1 MIGDRSFELVVY
13 AIPGLPLHDWS
24 AAAPTFHAW
33 NGRQELTS
41 QQQQPAASS
50 VRRRRPYRPTIPTP
64 PCSRSGETQATKPGR
79 PRGAAVRVSGDTA
92 GIQSPVASPASAR
105 AAPRH
110 GVAPALHAHGS
121 GWPRPARARLRV
133 LRDCVSVS
141 RGTREVGAVLVSRGR
156 PAGSGC
162 PVRVWPAAATAERRR
177 PLGAGALP
185 TSRVHRRIPV
195 RSCRRLEARVGWRG
209 ACRARRVGSGR
220 GGVAL
225 VYGWC
230 QDGIGTEWKGK
241 LPIPSLAS
249 LVAALAGWLGFL
261 PPPQAALEITHK
273 LSHPCAEHAWRGV
286 EWNPTEASCISLV
299 LVRCL
304 LLLLLGHT
312 HTLPGFAF
320 LTLMLSGPN

>member
-121 GWPRPARARLRV
+121 GWPRPARAILRV
-133 LRDCVSVS
+133 LRDCASVS

-162 PVRVWPAAATAERRR
+162 PVRVWPAAATAEGRR

-195 RSCRRLEARVGWRG
+195 RSCRRLAWRRLGVWLVPGWNWNGMEGEASNPKLGISRRRAGW
-209 ACRARRVGSGR
+209 
-220 GGVAL
+220 
-225 VYGWC
+225 
-230 QDGIGTEWKGK
+230 
-241 LPIPSLAS
+241 
-249 LVAALAGWLGFL
+249 LAGWASSHRRR
-261 PPPQAALEITHK
+261 QRSRSHTNSHTHVRNM
-273 LSHPCAEHAWRGV
+273 HGV
-286 EWNPTEASCISLV
+286 EWSGTQPKHHASLSFSFGACCCCCWATPTHCLALLSSL
-299 LVRCL
+299 
-304 LLLLLGHT
+304 
-312 HTLPGFAF
+312 
-320 LTLMLSGPN
+320 

>member
-1 MIGDRSFELVVY
+1 
-13 AIPGLPLHDWS
+13 LHDWS

-121 GWPRPARARLRV
+121 GWPRPARAILRV
-133 LRDCVSVS
+133 LRDCASVS

-185 TSRVHRRIPV
+185 ASRVHRRIPV
-195 RSCRRLEARVGWRG
+195 RSCRRLAWRAARAGVG
-209 ACRARRVGSGR
+209 VGSRWCMVGARMELERNGR
-220 GGVAL
+220 GSFQSQAWHL
-225 VYGWC
+225 SSPRW
-230 QDGIGTEWKGK
+230 
-241 LPIPSLAS
+241 
-249 LVAALAGWLGFL
+249 LAGL
-261 PPPQAALEITHK
+261 PPTAAGSARDHTQTLT
-273 LSHPCAEHAWRGV
+273 PMCGTCMAWSGV
-286 EWNPTEASCISLV
+286 EPNRSIMHLSRSRSV
-299 LVRCL
+299 LAAAAA
-304 LLLLLGHT
+304 GPHPHT
-312 HTLPGFAF
+312 AWLCFPHSDAVWTKL
-320 LTLMLSGPN
+320 N